1 MRLGDCAPGH
11 RGRVLRVDG
20 EPSLAQRLMELGLI
34 EGAEIEVVGVAPF
47 GDPIQVSLDRTRFA
61 IRRGE
66 ARAVLLAE

>member
-1 MRLGDCAPGH
+1 
-11 RGRVLRVDG
+11 
-20 EPSLAQRLMELGLI
+20 MELGLI
-34 EGAEIEVVGVAPF
+34 EGAEIEVIGVAPF